1 VIGNNVEDYNW
12 INILG
17 ETVNAGSRKLF
28 SVISREAL
36 EKNKMAMTMNK
47 LTLN

>member
-36 EKNKMAMTMNK
+36 ENEVYLYCKFFSF
-47 LTLN
+47 